1 MSGRGIE
8 NKKDGDAQ
16 STTRTCTEM
25 GAAKMGG
32 KKKKISKLQRWEEQS
47 DGHDPKEPREG
58 NTLRQK
64 TVLLPMVD
72 AFKVIH

>member
-1 MSGRGIE
+1 
-8 NKKDGDAQ
+8 
-16 STTRTCTEM
+16 M

>member
-1 MSGRGIE
+1 MLRAPPGP
-8 NKKDGDAQ
+8 AQ
-16 STTRTCTEM
+16 RWELQRWEE
-25 GAAKMGG
+25 
-32 KKKKISKLQRWEEQS
+32 KKKISKLQRWEEQS

-72 AFKVIH
+72 AFTVIH